1 MSQASVVDW
10 ALNKAAA
17 QTNPNEICK
26 WTNNFNNS
34 SLMGW
39 WADYDEATRK
49 SKPLPAVPAWDANLE
64 LICHEFVLY
73 AAYAANQITAADI
86 AKYYTGFMKN
96 GSKWAPTLNGYWFSS
111 PTKYVTGSTRP
122 NKGDIVVFDDP
133 GHVAIATGETKSSG
147 HSMVVGLWGLEN
159 QNAGQPC
166 PITSDSIEALS
177 AFLKGQ
183 TGGGDNVQFTAAP
196 W

>member
-1 MSQASVVDW
+1 MSQAIVADW

-26 WTNNFNNS
+26 WTNGVS
-34 SLMGW
+34 SLMRW
-39 WADYDEATRK
+39 WDLYDHATK
-49 SKPLPAVPAWDANLE
+49 NSTTLPAVPAWDVNLE
-64 LICHEFVLY
+64 LVCHEFVLY
-73 AAYAANQITAADI
+73 AAYASGQMPAADI
-86 AKYYTGFMKN
+86 AKYYNKWLSN
-96 GSKWAPTLNGYWFSS
+96 NRKWAPTLNGYWFSS
-111 PTKYVTGSTRP
+111 PTKYVTGSTTP

-147 HSMVVGLWGLEN
+147 HSMVVGLWGLAD
-159 QNAGQPC
+159 QRAGQPC

-177 AFLKGQ
+177 VFLKEQ
-183 TGGGDNVQFTAAP
+183 TGGGDNIQFTAAP